1 MVDLLEKENLDKRDE
16 HVGESSC
23 VDILN
28 LVDVLEPVKRWPC
41 SRNLRGH
48 YYLRS
53 EGPWLVSP
61 LKQGMVL
68 VIEGPAR
75 GPGFKMDL

>member
-1 MVDLLEKENLDKRDE
+1 MVDLLEKNLDKRDE

-41 SRNLRGH
+41 SRNL
-48 YYLRS
+48 
-53 EGPWLVSP
+53 
-61 LKQGMVL
+61 
-68 VIEGPAR
+68 
-75 GPGFKMDL
+75 

>member
-1 MVDLLEKENLDKRDE
+1 MN
-16 HVGESSC
+16 
-23 VDILN
+23 ILS
-28 LVDVLEPVKRWPC
+28 LVDVLEPVIRWPH
-41 SRNLRGH
+41 SVIFEVTTFRQ
-48 YYLRS
+48 

-75 GPGFKMDL
+75 GPGSKINL